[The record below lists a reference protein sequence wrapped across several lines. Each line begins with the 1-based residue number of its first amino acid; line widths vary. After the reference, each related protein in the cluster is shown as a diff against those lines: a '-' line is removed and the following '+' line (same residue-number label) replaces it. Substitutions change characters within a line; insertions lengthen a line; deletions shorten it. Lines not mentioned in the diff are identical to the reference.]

1 MDLGER
7 GQRKPEMPQFAVQH
21 FAAAPVYARQENGV
35 MQHELYSS
43 DEQAH
48 EQQANGLQS
57 IFGALACPLPQ
68 DSDGLRRYLADLQTG
83 LAAYRE
89 AWPPSRL
96 RRRWWRT
103 WLPGQAY
110 PSVQAAASNTAE
122 TASAASSNSCAA
134 TAHSAVTR

>member
-21 FAAAPVYARQENGV
+21 FAAAPVYARHENGV

-48 EQQANGLQS
+48 EQQANGLHS

-89 AWPPSRL
+89 ARPLSTPAQALVAHLAARAGVPISASRSEQYCLGGPAPPP
-96 RRRWWRT
+96 RT
-103 WLPGQAY
+103 
-110 PSVQAAASNTAE
+110 AAL
-122 TASAASSNSCAA
+122 A
-134 TAHSAVTR
+134 TARTAL

>member
-1 MDLGER
+1 
-7 GQRKPEMPQFAVQH
+7 MPQFAVQH
-21 FAAAPVYARQENGV
+21 FAAAPVYARHENGV

-48 EQQANGLQS
+48 EQQANGLHS

-89 AWPPSRL
+89 ARPLSTPAQALVAHLAARAGVPISASRSEQYCLGGPAPPP
-96 RRRWWRT
+96 RT
-103 WLPGQAY
+103 
-110 PSVQAAASNTAE
+110 AAL
-122 TASAASSNSCAA
+122 A
-134 TAHSAVTR
+134 TARTAL